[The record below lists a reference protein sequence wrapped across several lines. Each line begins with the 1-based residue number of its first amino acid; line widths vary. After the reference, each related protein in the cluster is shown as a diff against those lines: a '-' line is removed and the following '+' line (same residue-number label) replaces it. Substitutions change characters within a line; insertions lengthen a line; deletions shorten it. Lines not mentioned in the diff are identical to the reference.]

1 MKKNILKFLILIL
14 VGFLF
19 LGALGEVRAD
29 VIRDNGGGWVKDEEG
44 KCQYVCPSDAVCIKN
59 PLKACSF
66 EALIGSLIDF
76 IFGISLAIVPLMVII
91 AGFYWLTAAGDPKK
105 VKTALDIIKWT
116 VIGFAIILFARG
128 LVAII
133 RHVLGGK

>member
-19 LGALGEVRAD
+19 LGALGEVEAQV
-29 VIRDNGGGWVKDEEG
+29 VIE
-44 KCQYVCPSDAVCIKN
+44 N
-59 PLKACSF
+59 PLKYGSI
-66 EALIGSLIDF
+66 EELIDSLINF
-76 IFGISLAIVPLMVII
+76 IFWISLAIVPLMIII

-116 VIGFAIILFARG
+116 VIGFAIILFAKG

-133 RHVLGGK
+133 RHVLGGVGTEGGIETGGGGEIKTK

>member
-1 MKKNILKFLILIL
+1 MKKNILKFLILIS

-19 LGALGEVRAD
+19 LGALGEV
-29 VIRDNGGGWVKDEEG
+29 E
-44 KCQYVCPSDAVCIKN
+44 AVVEIKN
-59 PLKACSF
+59 PLEAESF
-66 EALIGSLIDF
+66 EDLINSLVNF
-76 IFGISLAIVPLMVII
+76 IFGVSLAIVPLMVII

-128 LVAII
+128 IIAII
-133 RHVLGGK
+133 RHVLEVE

>member
-1 MKKNILKFLILIL
+1 MKKNILKLLILIL

-19 LGALGEVRAD
+19 LGAFGEVGAQV
-29 VIRDNGGGWVKDEEG
+29 VIE
-44 KCQYVCPSDAVCIKN
+44 N
-59 PLKACSF
+59 PLKYGSI
-66 EALIGSLIDF
+66 EELIDSLINF
-76 IFGISLAIVPLMVII
+76 IFWTSLAIVPLMIII

-128 LVAII
+128 IIAII
-133 RHVLGGK
+133 RHVLEVE

>member
-1 MKKNILKFLILIL
+1 I
-14 VGFLF
+14 
-19 LGALGEVRAD
+19 
-29 VIRDNGGGWVKDEEG
+29 
-44 KCQYVCPSDAVCIKN
+44 
-59 PLKACSF
+59 
-66 EALIGSLIDF
+66 
-76 IFGISLAIVPLMVII
+76 II

-133 RHVLGGK
+133 RHVLGGGGIEGGIETGGGGTIETK

>member
-1 MKKNILKFLILIL
+1 MKKNILKLLILIL

-19 LGALGEVRAD
+19 LGALGEVGAQV
-29 VIRDNGGGWVKDEEG
+29 VIE
-44 KCQYVCPSDAVCIKN
+44 N
-59 PLKACSF
+59 PLKYGSI
-66 EALIGSLIDF
+66 EELIDSLINF
-76 IFGISLAIVPLMVII
+76 IFWISLAIVPLMIII

-116 VIGFAIILFARG
+116 VIGFAIILFAKG

-133 RHVLGGK
+133 RHVLGGVGIEGGIETGGGG

>member
-1 MKKNILKFLILIL
+1 M

-19 LGALGEVRAD
+19 LGALGEVGAQ
-29 VIRDNGGGWVKDEEG
+29 VVEIE
-44 KCQYVCPSDAVCIKN
+44 N
-59 PLKACSF
+59 PLKAESF
-66 EALIGSLIDF
+66 EDLINSLINF
-76 IFGISLAIVPLMVII
+76 IFWISLAIVPLMVII
-91 AGFYWLTAAGDPKK
+91 AGFYWLTAAGDLKK

>member
-19 LGALGEVRAD
+19 LGAFSEVGAQV
-29 VIRDNGGGWVKDEEG
+29 VIE
-44 KCQYVCPSDAVCIKN
+44 N
-59 PLKACSF
+59 PLKYGSI
-66 EALIGSLIDF
+66 EELIDSLINF
-76 IFGISLAIVPLMVII
+76 IFWISLAIVPLMIII

-116 VIGFAIILFARG
+116 VIGFAIILFAKG

-133 RHVLGGK
+133 RHVLGGVGIEGGIETRGGGEIKTK

>member
-19 LGALGEVRAD
+19 LGALGEVEAQ
-29 VIRDNGGGWVKDEEG
+29 VVEIE
-44 KCQYVCPSDAVCIKN
+44 N
-59 PLKACSF
+59 PLKAESF
-66 EALIGSLIDF
+66 EDLIDSLINF
-76 IFGISLAIVPLMVII
+76 IFWISIAIAPLMIII
-91 AGFYWLTAAGDPKK
+91 AGFYWLTAAGNPDRI
-105 VKTALDIIKWT
+105 KTALNIIKWT

-133 RHVLGGK
+133 GHVLGG

>member
-1 MKKNILKFLILIL
+1 MKKNILKLLILIL

-19 LGALGEVRAD
+19 LGAFGEVGAQV
-29 VIRDNGGGWVKDEEG
+29 VIE
-44 KCQYVCPSDAVCIKN
+44 N
-59 PLKACSF
+59 PLKYGSI
-66 EALIGSLIDF
+66 EELIDSLINF
-76 IFGISLAIVPLMVII
+76 IFWISLAIVPLMIII

-116 VIGFAIILFARG
+116 VIGFAIILFAKG

-133 RHVLGGK
+133 RHVLGGVGIEGGIETGGGGEIKTK